1 MSRFWVFW
9 IRKTIKKVTI
19 VVPVLMTSCHVSENP
34 KIGPVTAQITI
45 EAQATANVEARPH
58 CAEVHCAAVPKAA
71 PTENGRDLEFQMAPP
86 QRISL
91 KAVRFVLAAQ
101 SDHVTFGIYAG
112 PLPAAQ
118 LPFLFSRSTDD

>member
-1 MSRFWVFW
+1 MLKLDR
-9 IRKTIKKVTI
+9 IARKSIALPCQRQLRQKMVGI
-19 VVPVLMTSCHVSENP
+19 WNL
-34 KIGPVTAQITI
+34 
-45 EAQATANVEARPH
+45 
-58 CAEVHCAAVPKAA
+58 
-71 PTENGRDLEFQMAPP
+71 QMAPP